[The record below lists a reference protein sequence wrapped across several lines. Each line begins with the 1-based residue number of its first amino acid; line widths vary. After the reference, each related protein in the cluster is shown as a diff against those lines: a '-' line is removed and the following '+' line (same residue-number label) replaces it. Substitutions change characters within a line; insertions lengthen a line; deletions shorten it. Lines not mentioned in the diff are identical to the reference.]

1 MREEIICLEL
11 LKHDLRRIE
20 VHLFVS
26 IAGQE
31 PSKQSHMTLGT
42 TRQMSLTVTETDLT
56 NLSATIRTPS
66 GAEEPVGLK
75 KQPNGQLGELA
86 LVGKQGLCLVTAE
99 EFDMLL
105 FL

>member
-1 MREEIICLEL
+1 MNEEIICLEL
-11 LKHDLRRIE
+11 LKCDLRWIE

-31 PSKQSHMTLGT
+31 PSKQSHVTLGT
-42 TRQMSLTVTETDLT
+42 SRQMSLTVTETDLT

-75 KQPNGQLGELA
+75 KQPNGQLGESD
-86 LVGKQGLCLVTAE
+86 LVSKRFLVTAE
-99 EFDMLL
+99 KFHLLL